1 MSEPIKRYRFD
12 EAVSLED
19 FDGPW
24 MHVADHERI
33 VNELRAAMPSDEWLK
48 AADFAIE
55 KLVEAA
61 YFDAISSLDEVAQ
74 LPSWRSRLHDHLRR
88 RIKEQE

>member
-24 MHVADHERI
+24 VRIVDHERI
-33 VNELRAAMPSDEWLK
+33 VNELRAEAMSSDEWHDK
-48 AADFAIE
+48 ALELAAE
-55 KLVEAA
+55 GKLAA
-61 YFDAISSLDEVAQ
+61 LSV
-74 LPSWRSRLHDHLRR
+74 HLRR